1 MYSQKN
7 NVPIEQRLF
16 EIWPNGR
23 QKIGAAVQQWT
34 ASHTANSVDANPC
47 EGHANTELSEQESVE
62 TIHGASHV
70 DEELVR

>member
-7 NVPIEQRLF
+7 NVPVERRLF
-16 EIWPNGR
+16 EIWPEGR
-23 QKIGAAVQQWT
+23 QKIGAAVQQWA
-34 ASHTANSVDANPC
+34 ASHTANSVDAKPGD
-47 EGHANTELSEQESVE
+47 EHANTELSEQESVE